1 MRVKFIVPFPF
12 DEQGVR
18 NRAEQLPAHLIR
30 PGWDVKFVPVKNSCA
45 YGDSYYDHLLLD
57 MFIFEE
63 GLKAEQEGYDAVC
76 IDTMTDSG
84 MYALRSRLRIP
95 VVGPGIAT
103 MHLAGIL
110 GHKFSVVT
118 LWDRWLPIYT
128 RALNEYRLWDKCAS
142 LRSIGEVPDL
152 ENLLK
157 GKEEQIF
164 PKLEAECRTAIEK
177 DGASV
182 IVLGSTTMHQSH
194 KYLSERLPVPVLN
207 PGLIAYKIAEML
219 VELGISH
226 SKVAFPAPNEPRDNL
241 IFTRLAA
248 AGGR

>member
-18 NRAEQLPAHLIR
+18 NRAEQLPARLIR
-30 PGWDVKFVPVKNSCA
+30 PGWEVKFVPVKNSCA
-45 YGDSYYDHLLLD
+45 YADSYYDLLLLD

-63 GLKAEQEGYDAVC
+63 GLKSEQEGYDAVC

-95 VVGPGIAT
+95 VIGPGIAT

-110 GHKFSVVT
+110 GHKFSIVT
-118 LWDRWLPIYT
+118 LWERWIPIYT

-152 ENLLK
+152 LNLLK
-157 GKEEQIF
+157 GKEEHVF
-164 PKLEAECRTAIEK
+164 SKLEKECRAAIEQ

-182 IVLGSTTMHQSH
+182 IVLGSTTMHQSQA
-194 KYLSERLPVPVLN
+194 YLAERLPVPVLN
-207 PGLIAYKIAEML
+207 PGVIAYKIAEML
-219 VELGISH
+219 VELGLSH
-226 SKVAFPAPNEPRDNL
+226 SKVAFPPPGEPRDNL

-248 AGGR
+248 AQH